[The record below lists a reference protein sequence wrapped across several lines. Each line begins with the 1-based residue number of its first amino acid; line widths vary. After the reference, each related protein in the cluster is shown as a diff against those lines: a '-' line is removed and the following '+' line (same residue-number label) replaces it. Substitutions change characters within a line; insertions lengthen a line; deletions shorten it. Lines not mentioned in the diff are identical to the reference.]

1 MAAVMNRAFPA
12 LFALVALSCAEPD
25 GFLPTSDP
33 LYDEIEIAA
42 ARWASDPEL
51 PSIWTPRCARWLRDT
66 RIWIATDAQWVGE
79 TSSAAFT
86 FLGSG
91 DPAIFLAPEPTAD
104 GYEAG
109 VRHETAHILAV
120 CTNMGG
126 DIFGHETPAIWAPG
140 GVVWGEP

>member
-1 MAAVMNRAFPA
+1 M
-12 LFALVALSCAEPD
+12 ALSLVPLIAIIAIGCTDPD
-25 GFLPTSDP
+25 GALPKSDP
-33 LYDEIEIAA
+33 LYDEIDVTA
-42 ARWASDPEL
+42 ARWASHPEL

-86 FLGSG
+86 FAG
-91 DPAIFLAPEPTAD
+91 DGPAIFLAPEPAAD

-126 DIFGHETPAIWAPG
+126 DVFGHETAAIWGADG
-140 GVVWGEP
+140 IVWRAYDGP